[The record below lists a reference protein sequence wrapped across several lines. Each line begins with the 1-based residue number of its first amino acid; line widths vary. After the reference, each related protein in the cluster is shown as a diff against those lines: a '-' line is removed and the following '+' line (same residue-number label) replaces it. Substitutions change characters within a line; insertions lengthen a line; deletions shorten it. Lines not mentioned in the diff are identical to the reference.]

1 MKGMLNLQTHHTFP
15 LSVPCLSGKRRI
27 SEPAGASILCH
38 RSLTPH
44 FAPTDTIVDCPET
57 AESHQGER
65 PEMKADKSAPT
76 CERKHV
82 ANESVTFD

>member
-1 MKGMLNLQTHHTFP
+1 MCPALHLYGASQGKEGLVNL
-15 LSVPCLSGKRRI
+15 R
-27 SEPAGASILCH
+27 GASILCH

-65 PEMKADKSAPT
+65 PEIKADKSAPT